1 MVLQNYI
8 VNRKKGTPTMAE
20 EKETKNPVQSA
31 ERIFQVLE
39 MLAEHGEMGLMEI
52 STELGLHKS
61 TVHRLLMSLI
71 YMGYAKQDETTQKYM
86 LSYKIVSMAGKIL
99 ERTDILQIAKPYMER
114 LSDISG
120 EAVHLVQRE
129 GNNILYI
136 YKIEAKVGTIRMV
149 SHVGMVHPMYCSGVG
164 KAIMATLP
172 EKEVKQI
179 WNESIIEK
187 KTDKTITD
195 IDEMMQVLEEVRKN
209 GYALD
214 DEENEEGVRCIA
226 ACLHGYSKE
235 VKYAFSISG
244 PVSRMTRERVEELAV
259 DVKKVQEMLIESFD
273 SQNPQPYSIPV
284 DSQEDVKKVKAYGGN
299 PVVVPSG
306 VAKLL
311 KEEKEKRIKTL
322 MEIPCA
328 SVMTLKDKFNRW
340 YDIYAEKLP
349 PEAQVEIR
357 NLIEELE

>member
-1 MVLQNYI
+1 
-8 VNRKKGTPTMAE
+8 MAE

-259 DVKKVQEMLIESFD
+259 DVRKVQEELSRELGYYP
-273 SQNPQPYSIPV
+273 QN
-284 DSQEDVKKVKAYGGN
+284 
-299 PVVVPSG
+299 
-306 VAKLL
+306 
-311 KEEKEKRIKTL
+311 
-322 MEIPCA
+322 
-328 SVMTLKDKFNRW
+328 
-340 YDIYAEKLP
+340 
-349 PEAQVEIR
+349 
-357 NLIEELE
+357 